1 MRINQQ
7 NALLYC
13 KLYAK
18 CLCVVYVYKTVSII
32 IHVCTYVWQ
41 SQVESEHYSYQI
53 LTAFS
58 DSALYNSR
66 LKEAMALQFV
76 VEIVLPF

>member
-1 MRINQQ
+1 MIQ
-7 NALLYC
+7 
-13 KLYAK
+13 KLK
-18 CLCVVYVYKTVSII
+18 ETVI
-32 IHVCTYVWQ
+32 YNYNMWQ